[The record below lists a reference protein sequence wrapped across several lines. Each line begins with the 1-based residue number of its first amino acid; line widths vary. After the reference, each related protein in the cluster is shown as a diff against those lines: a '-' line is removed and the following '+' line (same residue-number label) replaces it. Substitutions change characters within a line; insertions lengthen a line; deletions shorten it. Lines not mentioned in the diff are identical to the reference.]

1 MKTVVA
7 LLQVIDRFTGEAGI
21 AESTFGRLAV
31 NDGKF
36 VPRLRNG
43 GGVTVATVERVE
55 SFIAERRKDKCRRRT
70 G

>member
-1 MKTVVA
+1 MTMKTA
-7 LLQVIDRFTGEAGI
+7 LLKRIDRFTGEAGI

-36 VPRLRNG
+36 VPRLRKG

-55 SFIAERRKDKCRRRT
+55 AFIAKRRKAISRRIVR
-70 G
+70 